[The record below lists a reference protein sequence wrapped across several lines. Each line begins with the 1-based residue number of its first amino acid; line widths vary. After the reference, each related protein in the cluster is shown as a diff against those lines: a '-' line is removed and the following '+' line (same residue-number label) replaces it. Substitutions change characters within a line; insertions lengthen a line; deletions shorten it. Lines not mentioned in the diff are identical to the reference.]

1 MAHAA
6 SPFRQTMKTLHDLN
20 VEAALAAP
28 APLARERAITAAFR
42 AHEHDSPVTRELAVL
57 SSQFPSS
64 FEPIED
70 GDLIAGRIR
79 YPLVS
84 FAPEP
89 GGLGSACLAGQIRSV
104 VTERALDE
112 AARAEAEELIAFWE
126 ARTTESKTRAA
137 RSEEHTSELQSPCN
151 LV

>member
-84 FAPEP
+84 FGPEP
-89 GGLGSACLAGQIRSV
+89 GGLGYACPAGQIQIGRASCR
-104 VTERALDE
+104 ERAE
-112 AARAEAEELIAFWE
+112 R
-126 ARTTESKTRAA
+126 
-137 RSEEHTSELQSPCN
+137 
-151 LV
+151 